1 MADPNTSN
9 WMADQSSVA
18 LAPPHEPV
26 PAAIPAPV
34 ESAAAPDNT
43 ASAQTGK
50 IADQIA
56 AARNAGYSDAEIGSF
71 LKKSS
76 VWGPK
81 LSAAAQAGYSD
92 AEIYGHLGL
101 KANGQAAPEAAESE
115 PGFFSTVAQAG
126 KRGLISGLT
135 SVAQAPTAF
144 SDRTAEA
151 EPQDYVSKILAMPVS
166 MGWSSPTWWVAH
178 MAHGLAETSP
188 SLGLAAGAGAL
199 ASETGPGALLAAAG
213 GFGLGSMI
221 QTIAPAYQ
229 AARADGLS
237 HDDAVTRAIE
247 QTGVAGAFG
256 SLMGAI
262 PGVSFFGKTAE
273 GALKRPISE
282 ALLQIFG
289 AQPGLGAAQQL
300 AEGAINGKAPTGS
313 ELATGYAEN
322 VGLGLGMTA
331 AHSLIGRNAAK
342 ANTAVG
348 ENLNKTGGANDEAK
362 VVDAQAEVAGDVG
375 GKQATDWEGIGRE
388 LEAGTRRPTPALD
401 IEGNPLPM
409 EGEGEQPTA
418 PPTQPTAPEAEGE
431 AQGATVPEPTPTP
444 TTPRAAA
451 TPAGAGVPSNQFT
464 NYSPSEL
471 TLDPERFQYKSS
483 NEKGVTGALEGI
495 ERWEP
500 ALANPIT
507 VWQGNDGKTY
517 IVNGHQRYDL
527 ATRAEAAGQTGIQ
540 MPAKVFREAD
550 GYTPEFMR
558 VLGAYQNIA
567 EGSGTAIDAA
577 RVLRGIGDIPDA
589 VKLPEL
595 PPKQQMVRDGRA
607 LVNLSHDAFKMVENE
622 IVPAAFAARVG
633 ERITDPEQQV
643 AALGVMAKSPPAN
656 IEQARM
662 MVEDIRN
669 SGFLHGEQET
679 LFGTE
684 AFAQNLFAERA
695 QILDNAVKSL
705 TRTKSVFKAAVEG
718 EEALTAAGNITSRQ
732 GNIEG
737 KTASEQLIDTLR
749 TDGTKRGPISDALS
763 AAARELAEKPKTI
776 AAVTSRF
783 LSTVRKIIGEGKD
796 EGLQHGTDLGGAE
809 HEGEAGII
817 HDENQSGFFERKAP
831 LPPREGVDLFGVQRR
846 ESTPVAPE
854 PTIRN
859 DQRQLVIPGTEQ
871 SAVQAQAA
879 RDQAGRGALLPVKD
893 QLPANEGLFVPRQEV
908 QPTLIGNLAGKLREY
923 IVKTVGQTDT
933 HRILANYVME
943 NGLKTGHEYLGVYD
957 HETGQPIAAQTDHE
971 KSTVSF
977 PEGFSKLAM
986 DPNANFITHHNHPS
1000 NNSFSERDLMALAF
1014 PGHKAMV
1021 VHGSK
1026 GTDYVAA
1033 LGPIFQRP
1041 LVADVPFVR
1050 ETLSVIKAAYNRAL
1064 KKTHELLSEVYHKGL
1079 IDENQ
1084 FSDLYYHTLNE
1095 GMQKSGLIEYAT
1107 NKKLSP
1113 SEARLVDV
1121 CSNVISYFIKDS
1133 NFYVAH
1139 ANADLNRRAYPH
1151 GIQGGIAEVLA
1162 IARKIAGEPSRR
1174 EAIEGKG
1181 TSNAAGEHFGQIAK
1195 GEQGRLLEEEAPRP
1209 ITEKENKANRSYA
1222 TPGGQSTLQ
1231 LPVKE
1236 RSVIGKIADSIEKVF
1251 SPTSRGPLAE
1261 KMQYALRRHGAEL
1274 SNARERLHVLDDADH
1289 IMGRLPVDEQLEFTH
1304 RAETGQKQPT
1314 AELEGVAQGIRK
1326 VLDEWTGK
1334 IQTLGRGIG
1343 KELLKDAKEFYMGRI
1358 YANHAEWTRGEA
1370 PGTPAELREQLRK
1383 SWAEAQSNKSL
1394 AGSANFLKQRTF
1406 TTLKEAMSKGLV
1418 PVTTNPVRM
1427 QVLKLIEM
1435 QRFYHGTKIA
1445 EQLKQ
1450 SHMARWVPY
1459 HLEQKAQNNG
1469 WVKLDDKVFQP
1480 KIVHEGNYGVTNVGG
1495 WYAPEEAATVF
1506 NNYMSKSLVAD
1517 MAVVDAV
1524 RATGNALNLLQLGL
1538 SGFHFTFVLGD
1549 TMASMTA
1556 LGMKQLAEGL
1566 TRMNPVQMARGLK
1579 NVAFGATPGLNVFTA
1594 VIPTLR
1600 RGAQLREWLHMDY
1613 NLLPPEAKKEVD
1625 AFLTAGSREKMGS
1638 FHNAEQQGAFVHN
1651 MKDLGRLLTNPG
1663 DFGREIKEMFQD
1675 HPYTGVFHLMGR
1687 LIQNV
1692 TEPLMGTM
1700 VPLAKLGAFRNMA
1713 ENFERMHPDATAEQR
1728 QKAMTEAWDAVDD
1741 RLGQMVY
1748 DNVFW
1753 NKTLK
1758 DFAFMS
1764 TRSVG
1769 WNLGSLRILGGAP
1782 LDTARAVSAALK
1794 GQRPEVTQRMSYAM
1808 ALPLVVAPV
1817 GAMLT
1822 YVMTGQG
1829 PQSMLDYFFPP
1840 DGKGGRFSLPS
1851 YIKDAFEY
1859 AHDPFQ
1865 TLKNKTHPL
1874 LSGGLQ
1880 MLDNKDYYGHPIAA
1894 RGENPV
1900 VSYADFLLGQ
1910 AIPFSFRGQQ
1920 KMASKGAS
1928 AGEQVAS
1935 FWGIQPAPGY
1945 ISDPEREARYK
1956 NREAK
1961 MKSKAEAKGTVPDS
1975 IKRLLASP

>member
-1 MADPNTSN
+1 MANA
-9 WMADQSSVA
+9 ADQDWMSDESSVA
-18 LAPPHEPV
+18 LAPSPIV
-26 PAAIPAPV
+26 APAPAPATAPAT
-34 ESAAAPDNT
+34 AAQAPQPAPSGNAPSGAITD
-43 ASAQTGK
+43 K
-50 IADQIA
+50 IA
-56 AARNAGYSDAEIGSF
+56 AARNAGYADADIANY
-71 LKKSS
+71 LKQSPT
-76 VWGPK
+76 WGPK
-81 LSAAAQAGYSD
+81 ISAATKAGYSESD
-92 AEIYGHLGL
+92 IFGHWGL
-101 KANGQAAPEAAESE
+101 KANGQPRVAQSETPTNERDTGWTGALVSGLGTAIRGPMQTAQALTTGKPTGEAPDIVAAE
-115 PGFFSTVAQAG
+115 P
-126 KRGLISGLT
+126 ISWGDLT
-135 SVAQAPTAF
+135 SPLTLGKKFLYQFAANAPVMAGGIAGGVLGGGATA
-144 SDRTAEA
+144 
-151 EPQDYVSKILAMPVS
+151 
-166 MGWSSPTWWVAH
+166 
-178 MAHGLAETSP
+178 
-188 SLGLAAGAGAL
+188 
-199 ASETGPGALLAAAG
+199 ETGPGALGGAAIGSAIGATLASAATSLGPDFANELKVTPDDPHGAFNRAMSKTGIGAMFTGASFAAFGAAPFQSTLKNLMFQAFGVQPGIAAA
-213 GFGLGSMI
+213 
-221 QTIAPAYQ
+221 QQ
-229 AARADGLS
+229 ATEN
-237 HDDAVTRAIE
+237 V
-247 QTGVAGAFG
+247 VAGKPVTEGIAEGLPG
-256 SLMGAI
+256 SVLMTAI
-262 PGVSFFGKTAE
+262 PGVAHA
-273 GALKRPISE
+273 ALSR
-282 ALLQIFG
+282 
-289 AQPGLGAAQQL
+289 
-300 AEGAINGKAPTGS
+300 
-313 ELATGYAEN
+313 
-322 VGLGLGMTA
+322 
-331 AHSLIGRNAAK
+331 RNAAK

-348 ENLNKTGGANDEAK
+348 ENLNKTGGAGDEAK

-431 AQGATVPEPTPTP
+431 AQGATVPGVAVTTPGEAGNVPAPATAPEPTPTAP
-444 TTPRAAA
+444 LKTLPPYLPYQASTAKGTTIDALPMVTDLSR
-451 TPAGAGVPSNQFT
+451 VIPSNFPDGRINPDYPQELQPRDRTTKKSQSQVQDIISKFRPDWLLP
-464 NYSPSEL
+464 SPMASAGSPIINAAGHVESGNGRMMAL
-471 TLDPERFQYKSS
+471 TQILTDSRYADKRVAYLQTLKDAGY
-483 NEKGVTGALEGI
+483 GIEGI
-495 ERWEP
+495 KNPVLVSLRGTELQGDAYKKFLIE
-500 ALANPIT
+500 ANDRDT
-507 VWQGNDGKTY
+507 AEMSDAEKA
-517 IVNGHQRYDL
+517 RAD
-527 ATRAEAAGQTGIQ
+527 ATRAAQIMHLWNGESAGAASNRDFARAFLGNLPESEAGALRNEHGGLNQNGIDRLNLAVMAHAYGDEGGVTLNRFLNSDNEGMKGVSNALKDAAGLWSKMRADAEAGHIPASLDITGPLMEAVQTLS
-540 MPAKVFREAD
+540 EA
-550 GYTPEFMR
+550 R
-558 VLGAYQNIA
+558 
-567 EGSGTAIDAA
+567 
-577 RVLRGIGDIPDA
+577 
-589 VKLPEL
+589 
-595 PPKQQMVRDGRA
+595 KQDV
-607 LVNLSHDAFKMVENE
+607 S
-622 IVPAAFAARVG
+622 
-633 ERITDPEQQV
+633 
-643 AALGVMAKSPPAN
+643 
-656 IEQARM
+656 
-662 MVEDIRN
+662 
-669 SGFLHGEQET
+669 
-679 LFGTE
+679 
-684 AFAQNLFAERA
+684 
-695 QILDNAVKSL
+695 VKSL
-705 TRTKSVFKAAVEG
+705 IDQTSFDRPPVSDEARAILRQFFRNDDMTTMAGRKPVADFLQSYAEKARKQIPSMLEGGVEDRPTKIINDLIGKPEEQAALFSRRGVQEADVRPHPEAVQSVIDAVNRMTGGHFLIEAHDANSDVFTVKFKDENGRPQTEQVSGYVFGSLIRAAIEGDRTAWNFNHETLHAIRKMNVLKPGEWKTLEAAAKKNGWADEFKISERYPGMSEAGVTEEAIAEKFAQWQAGEKKPTALLDRMGAKIKNFLDRVRNLLTGNGFRTADDVFGGIKSGEIGARSLGRVLPTVERSVRNAPGG
-718 EEALTAAGNITSRQ
+718 EEAQ
-732 GNIEG
+732 
-737 KTASEQLIDTLR
+737 
-749 TDGTKRGPISDALS
+749 
-763 AAARELAEKPKTI
+763 
-776 AAVTSRF
+776 F
-783 LSTVRKIIGEGKD
+783 
-796 EGLQHGTDLGGAE
+796 
-809 HEGEAGII
+809 
-817 HDENQSGFFERKAP
+817 
-831 LPPREGVDLFGVQRR
+831 QRR
-846 ESTPVAPE
+846 EKEE
-854 PTIRN
+854 P
-859 DQRQLVIPGTEQ
+859 
-871 SAVQAQAA
+871 A
-879 RDQAGRGALLPVKD
+879 
-893 QLPANEGLFVPRQEV
+893 
-908 QPTLIGNLAGKLREY
+908 
-923 IVKTVGQTDT
+923 
-933 HRILANYVME
+933 
-943 NGLKTGHEYLGVYD
+943 
-957 HETGQPIAAQTDHE
+957 
-971 KSTVSF
+971 
-977 PEGFSKLAM
+977 
-986 DPNANFITHHNHPS
+986 
-1000 NNSFSERDLMALAF
+1000 
-1014 PGHKAMV
+1014 
-1021 VHGSK
+1021 
-1026 GTDYVAA
+1026 
-1033 LGPIFQRP
+1033 
-1041 LVADVPFVR
+1041 
-1050 ETLSVIKAAYNRAL
+1050 
-1064 KKTHELLSEVYHKGL
+1064 
-1079 IDENQ
+1079 
-1084 FSDLYYHTLNE
+1084 
-1095 GMQKSGLIEYAT
+1095 
-1107 NKKLSP
+1107 KLSP
-1113 SEARLVDV
+1113 EA
-1121 CSNVISYFIKDS
+1121 
-1133 NFYVAH
+1133 
-1139 ANADLNRRAYPH
+1139 
-1151 GIQGGIAEVLA
+1151 Q
-1162 IARKIAGEPSRR
+1162 
-1174 EAIEGKG
+1174 
-1181 TSNAAGEHFGQIAK
+1181 
-1195 GEQGRLLEEEAPRP
+1195 
-1209 ITEKENKANRSYA
+1209 KANRSYA
-1222 TPGGQSTLQ
+1222 TPGGQSALQ
-1231 LPVKE
+1231 FPVKE

-1261 KMQYALRRHGAEL
+1261 QMQYALRRHGAEL

-1314 AELEGVAQGIRK
+1314 AELEGVAQGLRK
-1326 VLDEWTGK
+1326 ALDEWTGK

-1370 PGTPAELREQLRK
+1370 PGTPTELREQLRK

-1394 AGSANFLKQRTF
+1394 TGSANFLKQRTF
-1406 TTLKEAMSKGLV
+1406 NTLKEAMDAGLV

-1427 QVLKLIEM
+1427 QVLKLMEM
-1435 QRFYHGTKIA
+1435 QRFYYGTKIA

-1459 HLEQKAQNNG
+1459 HLEQKAKNNG

-1517 MAVVDAV
+1517 MPVIDAV
-1524 RATGNALNLLQLGL
+1524 RATGNALNLIQLGL

-1556 LGMKQLAEGL
+1556 LGIKQMAEGL
-1566 TRMNPVQMARGLK
+1566 TSMNPVQMARGLK

-1613 NLLPPEAKKEVD
+1613 NLLPPKGKKAVD

-1638 FHNAEQQGAFVHN
+1638 FHNAEQQGAFIHN

-1675 HPYTGVFHLMGR
+1675 HPYTGVFHLIGR

-1728 QKAMTEAWDAVDD
+1728 QKALTEAWDAVDD

-1822 YVMTGQG
+1822 YLMTGQG

-1880 MLDNKDYYGHPIAA
+1880 MLNNTDYYGHPIAA